1 MQRLLQFNRAI
12 SRTIIAV
19 LAIGFVQI
27 ISAPAAP
34 AAVVLTIN
42 ETDAALKF
50 DYATADKSGTRGSQG
65 TGVAVNDRV
74 IYRNAGTYGGV
85 SVDVVV
91 TTVAI
96 TSGSVSNYDNPGSA
110 TTATGSGNY
119 WMINTVGG
127 DARFRF
133 EFFKGGTYTGL
144 STGIPVILQNLKVT
158 SIDIDTSGTGANQY
172 SDFTGFQK
180 YSMMNP
186 TNLAVIAQPVTTG
199 EPNRIRFIAN
209 LAGSRSSAP
218 EDQVMVKYDAV
229 SLMEIAFGNIKAGS
243 TNYFGLIFGGWPGA
257 GTPVEYP
264 NLFNSPPTSSN
275 VTLGVSDS
283 QSAPSVLSL
292 SAFGNYADADFN
304 PFTHVKIASTPASGS
319 LQKFNG
325 STWVDVAAGDIIT
338 VAEIE
343 AGKLRYMPAGT
354 PADTSFTFFVFD
366 GLDYST
372 NTYTTSLQVKSATQV
387 ITFPNPGT
395 KAPGQSFPS
404 SAVTSATG
412 ETVTLTSNTPGICT
426 VNNVTGQITT
436 ITSGICSI
444 TATQPGNST
453 YPAATPVTQ
462 EFPVTSKTPQ
472 VITFPNPG
480 TKVESTVAF
489 SSSATTNASGLFVT
503 LTSADPTICTVNN
516 STGGVPTITPL
527 KAGTCTITAT
537 QAGNSTYDPATP
549 VTVSFPIT
557 APGGGATTT
566 GSLEVHTAGAENL
579 VLTGTLGATL
589 YGLITPSGN
598 TMTYKFCWTRSSS
611 AVKAGVITAAAGNN
625 NQVKCS
631 NGTSVSGNGPNVPVN
646 IPITQYT
653 KDGQDKSL
661 SSTKTYYFQVIGYV
675 GSKPYYGEVM
685 SFYLPGSND
694 DWVNAKTDA
703 VTSFTETTANLT
715 GGFNST
721 QKSTTQQTYCLTTN
735 PKQIAIG
742 TTNPMQNQNLA
753 NCKELTSST
762 VIAAQLPT
770 TKVESATAYSI
781 SGLTGDTWYYFQ
793 TRAYDSNKK
802 KLAFGKIVAFK
813 TTAKSPAGTTLP
825 VTVFESTSA
834 VLPGSA
840 ISNGETSTVTFEYS
854 STSGSLTQT
863 ASAGTIYGSSNVS
876 VYAKT
881 APLTVGTRYYYR
893 VKVVR
898 ASDGVIAYGAEKSF
912 ILGAPS
918 VATLAPTNLETDTA
932 TTWTV
937 KLNGFIKPQGFLATP
952 SFCWGSSAATS
963 AGTVNTAGVLQGC
976 TDAAVLT
983 PDSTTANMGF
993 NLVLTGVTQNTTY
1006 YYQAKGLNREYLSSQ
1021 LWSYGEVKSFTTALA
1036 PEAITQDPTDV
1047 GATSAQLNGV
1057 VTSIGDSATV
1067 SFCLSKSNATTPDD
1081 PSILL
1086 NCDSRLSISQNANS
1100 ELNGNSQVATK
1111 IASGL
1116 AKTTTYYYQIFASNK
1131 MGSSTG
1137 EIKSFTTN
1145 AGGPLATTVS
1155 SQYESS
1161 TAATIFGSINS
1172 NGSNTTA
1179 YFCLSTDSTTA
1190 TVAGGDSMTACS
1202 YTSSPFSI
1210 LSSVSGNTSQSALV
1224 TGLNA
1229 NTTYYFQIFGT
1240 NARGETTYGAV
1251 LSFKLNGMPKVVTN
1265 SSVTALTSTTATI
1278 SGTADRNSYGS
1289 ALHSSF
1295 CLGQAEDLSTIGV
1308 LVDCDPTGMTFWSLP
1323 NSSSTSSMSEVL
1335 TGLDPGTTYFYQA
1348 YVALTSDTTTP
1359 ILGARYYSFKT
1370 HAQVTFDPNGG
1381 TGNQETQTASG
1392 SAALRSFSGIGYTL
1406 TNSVFV
1412 KWNTAAD
1419 GSGTDYADGA
1429 SFSFGDNVVL
1439 YAIWSDAS
1447 STYSITYD
1455 LNGGS
1460 GTTPTEGNKSSGQT
1474 FTAASGSGLSKS
1486 GFTFGGWS
1494 CSSTTYAAGA
1504 TVTVGSA
1511 NITCTAIWNA
1521 VTPTAPVVKKKLVL
1535 RWNDPSPI
1543 NFGTPLSGTQLNG
1556 STDALATCVYT
1567 PALGTIL
1574 APGEYTLSVTC
1585 TPVDGTNYEPVS
1597 GTVKL
1602 TVKKVKGKPRIIWFN
1617 PSPITYPTPLT
1628 GTQLNAVAS
1637 VPGTYAYNPAAGT
1650 VLAPGRHKL
1659 NVKFTP
1665 TNKDDNEEIEANVTI
1680 DVLAP
1685 KVPGTTPTKPADT
1698 STATTPA
1705 VVPTKPASAPDTK
1718 TATTPALKPM
1728 LQTAGVTEVVTVKPN
1743 EDKTGIIVSS
1753 ENWSLQIKSTTQFVQ
1768 GGVEDTSARVVI
1780 EKGNTVTT
1788 SGTGFKPFSQVDV
1801 YVYSTP
1807 TWLGAVMTDEF
1818 GNFTTTLPM
1827 PKSLPEG
1834 DHTFQAQGQTPES
1847 KERVAAI
1854 PITLVP
1860 ASIVNKPGSMR
1871 FEVYFAMNG
1880 VSISK
1885 AEKAKTVR
1893 MINIAKGKIAS
1904 GAKVTVEISGWV
1916 QPNPNP
1922 GAIKYLSTNRAKNV
1936 RDLVQSLGLK
1946 GAYTLK
1952 YPGLDKDNIPSAR
1965 HASVIIK
1972 WSKSK

>member
-19 LAIGFVQI
+19 LSIGFVQI

-96 TSGSVSNYDNPGSA
+96 ASGSVSNYDNPGSA
-110 TTATGSGNY
+110 TSGTGSGNY

-144 STGIPVILQNLKVT
+144 NTGIPVVLQNVKVT

-180 YSMMNP
+180 YAMMSP
-186 TNLAVIAQPVTTG
+186 TNLAVIAQPVTSG
-199 EPNRIRFIAN
+199 QPNRIRFIAN

-229 SLMEIAFGNIKAGS
+229 SMMEIAFGNIKAGS

-257 GTPVEYP
+257 GVPVEYP
-264 NLFNSPPTSSN
+264 NLFNSPPTSSG

-283 QSAPSVLSL
+283 QSAPSLLAL

-304 PFTHVKIASTPASGS
+304 PFTHVKIATVPASGS

-325 STWVDVAAGDIIT
+325 STWVNVSAGDIIT
-338 VAEIE
+338 VADIE
-343 AGKLRYMPAGT
+343 AGKLQYYPAGT
-354 PADTSFTFFVFD
+354 PADTSFTFYVFD
-366 GLDYST
+366 GLDYSV

-395 KAPGQSFPS
+395 KAPSQTFS
-404 SAVTSATG
+404 SNAVTSATG
-412 ETVTLTSNTPGICT
+412 ETVTLTSNTPGICA
-426 VNNVTGQITT
+426 VDNATGQITT
-436 ITSGICSI
+436 IASGICSI

-611 AVKAGVITAAAGNN
+611 AVKAGVITAAAGND

-631 NGTSVSGNGPNVPVN
+631 TGTSVSGNGPNVSVN

-721 QKSTTQQTYCLTTN
+721 QKSTTQQTYCLTTD

-781 SGLTGDTWYYFQ
+781 SGLTGGTWYYFQ

-912 ILGAPS
+912 VLGAPS

-937 KLNGFIKPQGFLATP
+937 KLNGFIKPQDFLATP

-993 NLVLTGVTQNTTY
+993 NLALTGVTQNTTY

-1210 LSSVSGNTSQSALV
+1210 LSSVSGHTSQSALV

-1278 SGTADRNSYGS
+1278 SGTSDRNSYGS

-1460 GTTPTEGNKSSGQT
+1460 GTTPTQGNKSSGQT
-1474 FTAASGSGLSKS
+1474 FTAASGSGFSKS

-1637 VPGTYAYNPAAGT
+1637 VPGTYSYDPASGT
-1650 VLAPGRHKL
+1650 VLSPGRHKL

-1665 TNKDDNEEIEANVTI
+1665 SNTDENEEMEANVSI
-1680 DVLAP
+1680 DVLEKKA
-1685 KVPGTTPTKPADT
+1685 GTTPPKNET
-1698 STATTPA
+1698 STATVTPPA
-1705 VVPTKPASAPDTK
+1705 PTKPVQAPDTK
-1718 TATTPALKPM
+1718 TAETPALKPI
-1728 LQTAGVTEVVTVKPN
+1728 LETGGKNEVVTVKPN
-1743 EDKTGIIVSS
+1743 DDKTGIIVSS
-1753 ENWSLQIKSTTQFVQ
+1753 DDWSLQIKSTTQFVKGDTQ
-1768 GGVEDTSARVVI
+1768 DTSARVVI

-1827 PKSLPEG
+1827 PDALPEG
-1834 DHTFQAQGQTPES
+1834 DHTFQATGVTPED
-1847 KERVAAI
+1847 KVRAASI

-1860 ASIVNKPGSMR
+1860 AVIKGKPGSMK
-1871 FEVYFAMNG
+1871 FEVYFGMNSP
-1880 VSISK
+1880 VVTKS
-1885 AEKAKTVR
+1885 EKT
-1893 MINIAKGKIAS
+1893 KIARMVRLAQAKIAT
-1904 GAKVTVEISGWV
+1904 GAKVTVEVDGWV

-1922 GAIKYLSTNRAKNV
+1922 GDIKYLSTHRADNV
-1936 RDLVQSLGLK
+1936 ANVLRALNLK
-1946 GAYTLK
+1946 GIYTK
-1952 YPGLDKDNIPSAR
+1952 RYPGLAKDNIPTAR